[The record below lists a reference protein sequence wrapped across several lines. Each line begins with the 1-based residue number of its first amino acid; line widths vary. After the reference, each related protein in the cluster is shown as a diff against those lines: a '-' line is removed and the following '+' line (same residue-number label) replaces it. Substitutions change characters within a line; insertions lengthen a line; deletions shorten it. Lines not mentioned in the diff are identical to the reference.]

1 MIINALK
8 TIIRRRYNIS
18 FSKSG
23 DDIQLMKLINKTKP
37 GTYVDIGCWHPVK
50 ASNTYYFSLRGW
62 KGLCIDPNPDLE
74 PLYKTFRPKDHFIN
88 AAIGESNT
96 NLDYYFLEESSMN
109 TVSLEFIKKHNL
121 EDKILKKINIPVY
134 SLKDILAKH
143 LTEND
148 RLDFFDVDA
157 EGYDLEILKTNDW
170 KKYRP
175 KIIVIESDISLKS
188 DLTSEIVKYLELQ
201 DYKLLGKS
209 IINADLGNLF
219 LASNY

>member
-1 MIINALK
+1 MILNALK

-37 GTYVDIGCWHPVK
+37 GTYVDIGCCHPVK
-50 ASNTYYFSLRGW
+50 ASNSYYFSLSGW

-74 PLYKTFRPKDHFIN
+74 PLYKTFRPKDYFIN
-88 AAIGESNT
+88 TAIRESNT

-109 TVSLEFIKKHNL
+109 TVILDSIKKDNL
-121 EDKILKKINIPVY
+121 EDKIIKKTKIPVY
-134 SLKDILAKH
+134 SLKDIFGKY

-170 KKYRP
+170 KKHRP
-175 KIIVIESDISLKS
+175 RIVVKESDVNLKS
-188 DLTSEIVKYLELQ
+188 DITSEIVKYLELQ

-209 IINADLGNLF
+209 IINGDLGNLF
-219 LASNY
+219 LVSNY